1 MSMRKINTRRFNR
14 ATRTTPGEINPE
26 IVVNVVRG
34 RQPVSRAG
42 RAGERTVT
50 RGMISALVE
59 ELIAEGAVCEGETRD
74 TPRGRKPTLL
84 HVRTHDRLVVGA
96 DVRFDRTTLV
106 LGDFEGREIA
116 RESFETTRSS
126 DELVEEMA
134 ERIQRLLRRC
144 GSGECEGIGLVVPG
158 MVDRRTGRI
167 LNSPA
172 LGWKNVSIREALS
185 AATGLPVYLENAPIA
200 CAMGHMWLKPSRDAV
215 DSFVYLTVSDGVGA
229 GVVVRGEVLRGH
241 GGSAGEFGHIPLRFD
256 GPPCMCGQRGCLEA
270 YTSNLA
276 TVARYFGLDLCGPAD
291 REALRNR
298 RFTMAD
304 LLQRARQGDERAR
317 SALAETAHYLGIGIA
332 GIVNA
337 LNPSRILLG
346 GEITAAWDLIGDTI
360 RAELQERTLTEG
372 AAATPI
378 LPVQAG
384 EQPRLLGATALLVAR
399 DFAAPQLA

>member
-14 ATRTTPGEINPE
+14 ATRTTPREINRQ
-26 IVVNVVRG
+26 IVLNLVREH
-34 RQPVSRAG
+34 QPISRAELA
-42 RAGERTVT
+42 REMNVT

-59 ELIAEGAVCEGETRD
+59 GLIAEGAVCEGETRD
-74 TPRGRKPTLL
+74 TPRGRPPTLL
-84 HVRTHDRLVVGA
+84 RVRTHDRLVVAA
-96 DVRFDRTTLV
+96 DVRFDRTTLM
-106 LGDFEGREIA
+106 LSDFEGREIA
-116 RESFETTRSS
+116 RDSFETTAAP
-126 DELVEEMA
+126 DDLVEEMA
-134 ERIQRLLRRC
+134 GRIQRLLRRC
-144 GSGECEGIGLVVPG
+144 GSGDCEGIGVVVPG

-172 LGWKNVSIREALS
+172 LGWRNVSIRETLS
-185 AATGLPVYLENAPIA
+185 SATGLPVYLENAPIA
-200 CAMGHMWLKPSRDAV
+200 CAMGHMWLNPAHEVV
-215 DSFVYLTVSDGVGA
+215 DNFVYLTVSDGVGT
-229 GVVVRGEVLRGH
+229 GVVVQGEVLRGH

-256 GPPCMCGQRGCLEA
+256 GPACMCGQRGCLEA

-304 LLQRARQGDERAR
+304 LLARAREGDERAR

-337 LNPSRILLG
+337 LNPSRIFLG
-346 GEITAAWDLIGDTI
+346 GEITAAWDLIDDTI
-360 RAELQERTLTEG
+360 REEVAARTLTEG

-378 LPVQAG
+378 LPAAQG
-384 EQPRLLGATALLVAR
+384 EQPRLLGAVALLVAR
-399 DFAAPQLA
+399 DYAAPQVA